1 MSDLPLVTV
10 GLPTYNREWSLP
22 RVLESLIA
30 LDYEKKR
37 LRVCFVDNLSGDR
50 TMEIIESFRGAHQGE
65 YEAILVV
72 SMRSNIPQA
81 RNAVFEAAE
90 GTDYVFF
97 LDSDVVA
104 PPGALR
110 KLLAAFAEDPRVGMA
125 ALPCDNR
132 NARKRAGFLFRAFA
146 VPFGPHD
153 AYKVATCCTLI
164 SMAAHGKVGGF
175 DEVLRVHEDSEF
187 SFRLR
192 RAGYRVLSDSSLEG
206 DHLKDIPAD
215 PLFYLRFVKDSAAT
229 YRELM
234 SRGSLLHISKVVL
247 SYLLLASF
255 VALLLRP
262 EQSVLASFVALLA
275 VCAWL
280 NSSAMAL
287 DDGAH
292 TRMLYRPVIGLIFT
306 ATTFAISILLV
317 PALFRRAG

>member
-1 MSDLPLVTV
+1 MPDLPLVTV

-22 RVLESLIA
+22 RVLESLLA

-37 LRVCFVDNLSGDR
+37 LRVCFVDNRSEDR
-50 TMEIIESFRGAHQGE
+50 TMEIIESFRGAHQRE
-65 YEAILVV
+65 YERILVV
-72 SMRSNIPQA
+72 SMRSNIPKA

-104 PPGALR
+104 PPRAL
-110 KLLAAFAEDPRVGMA
+110 KNLLATFEEDPKVGMA

-132 NARKRAGFLFRAFA
+132 NARRRAGFLYRAFA

-187 SFRLR
+187 SFRVR
-192 RAGYRVLSDSSLEG
+192 RAGFRVVSDSSLEG
-206 DHLKDIPAD
+206 DHLRDIPVD
-215 PLFYLRFVKDSAAT
+215 TFFYIRFMKDSAAT

-234 SRGSLLHISKVVL
+234 LRGSLLHISKVLL

-262 EQSVLASFVALLA
+262 GVPALASFAALLA

-292 TRMLYRPVIGLIFT
+292 TRLLYRPVIGLIFT
-306 ATTFAISILLV
+306 VTTFLISILLV